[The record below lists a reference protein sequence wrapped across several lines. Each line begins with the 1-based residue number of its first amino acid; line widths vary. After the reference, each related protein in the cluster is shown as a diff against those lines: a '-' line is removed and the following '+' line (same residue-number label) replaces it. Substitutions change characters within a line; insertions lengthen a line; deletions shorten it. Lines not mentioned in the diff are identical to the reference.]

1 MSKYIRIKS
10 GEANFL
16 LSERFDDVEKAANPN
31 AQGELVECKVTGIKL
46 DFTKVKKEKDGKA
59 ETKLSEA
66 ARKHEAYLATMDKA
80 NKLKRDSFR
89 LIWKVERAKEQL
101 MR

>member
-1 MSKYIRIKS
+1 MEKLKQ
-10 GEANFL
+10 NF
-16 LSERFDDVEKAANPN
+16 
-31 AQGELVECKVTGIKL
+31 QKL
-46 DFTKVKKEKDGKA
+46 QDLQRK
-59 ETKLSEA
+59 
-66 ARKHEAYLATMDKA
+66 KHEAYVATMDKA